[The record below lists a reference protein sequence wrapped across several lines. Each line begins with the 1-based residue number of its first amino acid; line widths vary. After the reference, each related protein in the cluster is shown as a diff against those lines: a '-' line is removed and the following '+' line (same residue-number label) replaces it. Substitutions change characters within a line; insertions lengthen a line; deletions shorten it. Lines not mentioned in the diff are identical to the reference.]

1 MPRQEIILTVF
12 VASPN
17 DVDEERT
24 RLEEVI
30 HELNLTWAREL
41 GIRLDLVRWETHAYP
56 GFGEDPQAV
65 INKQIPND
73 YDFFIGIMWY
83 RFGTPTGRAESGTIE
98 EFQRAKERFDQDPS
112 SVQLMIYFKDAPA
125 PLPPS
130 KLDHLQLARV
140 AEFRST
146 LGEEGGLHW
155 PFMSADDFE
164 KLVRLHLTR
173 HIQAWLSKN
182 VISKPMI
189 VVESTK
195 TTKKVDETIASDQEE
210 GPGFLDLMEQVE
222 DDFATLTEI
231 TQRIAGATVEI
242 GEKMEARTVETKEFS
257 SGPDATNRNAAKR
270 IVAKAAADMDQYVHR
285 MDAEIPLF
293 SQYLNSGMNAL
304 IKVSEMSIEFAI
316 QGKNLEKVK
325 ENLTLVRRFGET
337 LMTVERQIAE
347 FQQIIR
353 SIPRMTTTLNR
364 SKHAVVNVLQKL
376 INELQN
382 GQSMAREAEAS
393 FSSLLEQD

>member
-242 GEKMEARTVETKEFS
+242 GEKMEVRTVETKEFS